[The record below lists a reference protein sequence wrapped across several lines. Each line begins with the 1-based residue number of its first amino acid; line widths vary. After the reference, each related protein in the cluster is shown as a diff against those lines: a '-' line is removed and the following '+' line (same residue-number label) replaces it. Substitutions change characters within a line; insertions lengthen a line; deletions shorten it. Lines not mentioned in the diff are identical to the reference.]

1 MVAFALG
8 SEYEARGKP
17 VEARRYYEMAETLY
31 PREEWKEK
39 VRVARSRVNG
49 GRRTGLLPH
58 AGDTLF
64 IVQCTRKKIWTDPS
78 ENREFAP
85 AKEAYIGGKDE
96 PYAEFVDSL
105 KKQVPKDARWLY
117 LSAKYGFI
125 EPDHPISNYDVTF
138 SDPATGPIS
147 HETLANQVMSQWRW
161 KDRVRLATFGRVVV
175 CGGPVY
181 LNRVKCVFSSTQASV
196 ITWEEYRSESQQ
208 LTRRIGELKPRLA
221 ALLAMPLID
230 MGNLRKEQLPGSPG
244 IYAVY
249 RRDLP
254 DSPLYVGRSENLAR
268 RIWDNHI
275 SGNVESSVLRKKI
288 GRQLGTQNE
297 ERITEWI
304 TNQCKIRFMP
314 MEEPDL
320 SGFEHFAISLLK
332 PALND

>member
-1 MVAFALG
+1 MLF
-8 SEYEARGKP
+8 
-17 VEARRYYEMAETLY
+17 

-39 VRVARSRVNG
+39 ARVARSRFEG
-49 GRRTGLLPH
+49 GKTTAELRQ

-64 IVQCTRKKIWTDPS
+64 VVQCTKNKIWTNPS
-78 ENREFAP
+78 ENREFVP
-85 AKEAYIGGKDE
+85 AKEAYTGGRDE
-96 PYAEFVDSL
+96 PYAEFVDGL
-105 KKQVPKDARWLY
+105 RKQVLQDVHWLY

-125 EPDHPISNYDVTF
+125 EPNHPISNYDVTF